1 MTLISKE
8 RAILFADVA
17 DSTAIYE
24 LLGDKIAAKSI
35 DGCLGV
41 LAAEIARQQGTVVK
55 KIGDEIMAVF
65 LRPEDACEAA
75 VNMQMA
81 IDAQTVSDGV
91 KHAIKVGFHF
101 GHVLEGEQDFWG
113 DAVNTAARL
122 TQLAR
127 RGQVL
132 TTASTVEKF
141 SAAQRAHTR
150 DLDDHNVK
158 GKQDAL
164 HVFEVLWE
172 TDLDATQVLKHTSR
186 LRISASLKLSSQS
199 ASLALSTETA
209 AVWLGRDPGCDLINK
224 ESTASR
230 RHARVENRR
239 SQYFLVDDS
248 TNGTYVQIGDAAEVL
263 LRREPILLRGSG
275 KISLGTPIAKATDV
289 ISFAIDESAQ
299 IT

>member
-1 MTLISKE
+1 M
-8 RAILFADVA
+8 AV
-17 DSTAIYE
+17 
-24 LLGDKIAAKSI
+24 
-35 DGCLGV
+35 
-41 LAAEIARQQGTVVK
+41 EIARQQGTVVK

-65 LRPEDACEAA
+65 PRAEDACEAA
-75 VNMQMA
+75 INMQTA

-91 KHAIKVGFHF
+91 KHVIKVGFHF

-141 SAAQRAHTR
+141 SAVQRAQTR
-150 DLDDHNVK
+150 DLDDHSVK

-172 TDLDATQVLKHTSR
+172 TDLEATQVLKHTSR

-199 ASLALSTETA
+199 ATLAFPTETA
-209 AVWLGRDPGCDLINK
+209 SVWLGRDPSCDLVNK
-224 ESTASR
+224 ETTASR
-230 RHARVENRR
+230 RHARIENRR
-239 SQYFLVDDS
+239 SQFFLVDDS
-248 TNGTYVQIGDAAEVL
+248 TNGTYLQIGGTAEVL
-263 LRREPILLRGSG
+263 LRREQILLRGSG
-275 KISLGTPIAKATDV
+275 TISLGTPIAKATDM